1 VAKHKVLF
9 LCIGNSCRSQMAEGF
24 ARTYG
29 ADVMEAQSAGLG
41 PAMSVSSMTIDTMK
55 EKNIDMSEAVP
66 KGVDGVDRNGISL
79 IVNIS
84 GQKLPVRGVTVLDWD
99 VRDPIGRDEKV
110 FREVRDDIERRV
122 MELILQM
129 RAEQREEAGPPAGET
144 NPRPPFDTRRGRSR

>member
-1 VAKHKVLF
+1 MARYKVLF

-29 ADVMEAQSAGLG
+29 ADVMDVQSAGLG
-41 PAMSVSSMTIDTMK
+41 PAMSVSPTTVATMM

-66 KGVDGVDRNGISL
+66 RGVDAVDRNGLSL

-84 GQKLPVRGVTVLDWD
+84 GQKLPVRSVPLVDWD

-110 FREVRDDIERRV
+110 FREVRDEIERRV
-122 MELILQM
+122 MELILRL
-129 RAEQREEAGPPAGET
+129 RAEQREEAKPPADAA
-144 NPRPPFDTRRGRSR
+144 NPRER

>member
-1 VAKHKVLF
+1 VEKYKVLF

-24 ARTYG
+24 ARAYG

-41 PAMSVSSMTIDTMK
+41 PAVEVSPLTIATMN
-55 EKNIDMSEAVP
+55 EKNVDMSGAFP
-66 KGVDGVDRNGISL
+66 KGVDAVDRGGLSL

-84 GQKLPVRGVTVLDWD
+84 GQRLPVRDVPVVDWD

-110 FREVRDDIERRV
+110 FRSVRDEIERRV

-129 RAEQREEAGPPAGET
+129 RAQL
-144 NPRPPFDTRRGRSR
+144 NPRPAWDAGTRSRFDSRRGPFR

>member
-1 VAKHKVLF
+1 MAKHKVLF

-110 FREVRDDIERRV
+110 FREVRDEIERRV
-122 MELILQM
+122 MELILQL
-129 RAEQREEAGPPAGET
+129 RAQQREEAGSPAGGA
-144 NPRPPFDTRRGRSR
+144 NPSQGFDTRRGRSR

>member
-1 VAKHKVLF
+1 MATRKVLF

-24 ARTYG
+24 ARAYG

-41 PAMSVSSMTIDTMK
+41 PAMFVSPMTIGTMK

-66 KGVDGVDRNGISL
+66 RGVDGVDRNGLSL

-84 GQKLPVRGVTVLDWD
+84 GQKLPVRGVPMLDWD

-122 MELILQM
+122 MELILRL
-129 RAEQREEAGPPAGET
+129 RAEQRDEAGPAAGGAS
-144 NPRPPFDTRRGRSR
+144 PRERFDTRRGPFR